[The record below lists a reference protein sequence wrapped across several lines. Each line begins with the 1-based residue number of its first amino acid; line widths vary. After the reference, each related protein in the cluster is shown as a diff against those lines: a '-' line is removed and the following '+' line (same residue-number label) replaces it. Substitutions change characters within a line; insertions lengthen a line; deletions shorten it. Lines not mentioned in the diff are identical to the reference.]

1 MSDSAVT
8 GEQQTSWRYHVA
20 LLLWLAVLFMS
31 ARPSDG
37 DRYLHGDSMHYA
49 GIARSTLESG
59 DLMSLQLAGEPYFK
73 KPPLL
78 FWMAM
83 GMFQLGGYTTWMAEL
98 VGILPALGAI
108 VFFYFIV
115 RRLKDDRHAFLAA
128 GAMAFTYVFLR
139 NAMALRFSAPLTL
152 SLLLSLWAVIE
163 GERRRAV
170 LPLFWVGA
178 MIGVGLKGPA
188 GLLCLPV
195 LLLWSLLRRR
205 AYPFNV
211 PVFWLGLPLVPL
223 LVLPW
228 YFHMQEVHGEAFMDA
243 LRFEAAKVAGGEGS
257 GVVAGK
263 YGKDLVREYWPW
275 LPFLLHGAW
284 VTVRSWWRGQRD
296 DRTSLPLAW
305 ILGVSI
311 VLLSLNRA
319 YSRYVVPMVPAW
331 SLLVAVSLL
340 TLWPRAVGARL
351 YRGMIVFLAFG
362 TAIVAFTPVAL
373 HGDRLP
379 DVVRFQQSWLAVA
392 GLEDDTWVLD
402 DQVSWTQ
409 QSAAVFYGGMK
420 LRALPPDEA
429 LAALARDG
437 PRIAMVRHRDRS
449 RIPPGVE
456 ARVIDSGRE
465 YDLVELSLTAPGG

>member
-8 GEQQTSWRYHVA
+8 GERPSNWRVHIL
-20 LLLWLAVLFMS
+20 LLLWLGVAFMS
-31 ARPSDG
+31 PRPGDG
-37 DRYLHGDSMHYA
+37 DHYLHGDSLHYA

-83 GMFQLGGYTTWMAEL
+83 GMFRLGGYTTWMAEL
-98 VGILPALGAI
+98 VGVISALGAI
-108 VFFYFIV
+108 VFLYFLL
-115 RRLKDDRHAFLAA
+115 RRLTDERHAFLAA
-128 GAMAFTYVFLR
+128 AAMTFTYVFLR
-139 NAMALRFSAPLTL
+139 NAVALRFSAPITL
-152 SLLLSLWAVIE
+152 ALMLSLWAVIE
-163 GERRRAV
+163 GERRRGV

-178 MIGVGLKGPA
+178 MLGVGLKGPA

-211 PVFWLGLPLVPL
+211 PLFWAGLPLLPL
-223 LVLPW
+223 LILPW
-228 YFHMQEVHGEAFMDA
+228 YFHMKEVHGEAFMEA
-243 LRFEAAKVAGGEGS
+243 LRYEASKVAGSEGS
-257 GVVAGK
+257 GVVVGK
-263 YGKDLVREYWPW
+263 YTSDLLTEYWPW

-284 VTVRSWWRGQRD
+284 LTVRKWWRGQRD

-305 ILGVSI
+305 ILGVTI

-340 TLWPRAVGARL
+340 SIWPRLVGRRF
-351 YRGMIVFLAFG
+351 YRGMTWFLGVG
-362 TAIVAFTPVAL
+362 TFLVAFTPVQL

-379 DVVRFQQSWLAVA
+379 DVVRFHQNWLAVA

-402 DQVSWTQ
+402 DEVSWTQ
-409 QSAAVFYGGMK
+409 QSAAVFYADMK
-420 LRALPPDEA
+420 LHSLPFEQAVQALTES
-429 LAALARDG
+429 G
-437 PRIAMVRHRDRS
+437 PRTAMVRRRDKH
-449 RIPPGVE
+449 RIPAGVD
-456 ARVIDSGRE
+456 ARVIDSGRD
-465 YDLVELSLTAPGG
+465 YDLVELSLAAPGG